1 MSAENTKNTASIMEI
16 TSGFDYDE
24 DITIGAADI
33 DFDDPE
39 EEITDFG
46 GILRSN
52 YYCRGIHNTTSDSM
66 TIKYQLFGQDSGS
79 GFRTVTIPA
88 GTTCIMFVNV
98 AVIGGTGSGST
109 AGLINVKWKA
119 REHFSVMYRDRI

>member
-1 MSAENTKNTASIMEI
+1 MSAENTKNPASISEI

-24 DITIGAADI
+24 DITIGATDI
-33 DFDDPE
+33 DLDDQE

-46 GILRSN
+46 GILRSD
-52 YYCRGIHNTTSDSM
+52 YYCRGIHNTTSSSM
-66 TIKYQLFGQDSGS
+66 TIKYQLFDQDSGS

-88 GTTCIMFVNV
+88 GATYIMYVNI

-109 AGLINVKWKA
+109 AGLINIKWKL
-119 REHFSVMYRDRI
+119 REHFAVKYRDRI

>member
-1 MSAENTKNTASIMEI
+1 MSAANTKNPASISEI

-46 GILRSN
+46 GIYRSD
-52 YYCRGIHNTTSDSM
+52 YYCRGIHNPTAGNI
-66 TIKYQLFGQDSGS
+66 TIKYQLFEQDSSGS
-79 GFRTVTIPA
+79 YRTVMIPS